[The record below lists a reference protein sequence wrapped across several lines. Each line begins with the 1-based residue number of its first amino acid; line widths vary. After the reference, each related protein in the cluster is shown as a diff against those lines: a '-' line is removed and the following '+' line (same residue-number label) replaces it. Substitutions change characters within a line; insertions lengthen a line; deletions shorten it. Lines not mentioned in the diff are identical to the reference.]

1 MTRKRRSKAGPKPE
15 AFDVTGLVDAI
26 VKEAGTGTA
35 MLLSGGGME
44 IEIRGVIS
52 TRIPA
57 LDRAIGRGGVPLGRL
72 TIIHGPESSGKTTL
86 ALHIVAE
93 CQAMGGIVIYID
105 KEYKLDPA
113 YAKALDVDLDRLVIS
128 QPPYLEKVFAITEKA
143 VIMAQEY
150 RARTKVRVPILI
162 VLDSMNA
169 AITKSQFEGDW
180 DDSESYG
187 PMARVFSQKLP
198 KLIPIVSREDV
209 ALVFISQIRE
219 KIGITFGNKD
229 KIAGGKAP
237 KFYSSLIMDIGNM
250 GRIKGKGEDGED
262 SKEITGQKSRVIVRK
277 NQIAP
282 PFKEAEFDILY
293 GEGADRIGSVL
304 DIAVADGV
312 VEKSGSW
319 YSFEGKR
326 LGQGRPAAKVN
337 LAARGLLAD
346 VCAAIGVK
354 AP

>member
-1 MTRKRRSKAGPKPE
+1 MATVKGKGRRRTPKKE
-15 AFDVTGLVDAI
+15 AFNVTGLIDSIVEDA
-26 VKEAGTGTA
+26 GPGTA
-35 MLLSGGGME
+35 MLLSGGGLE

-52 TRIPA
+52 TRIAA

-86 ALHIVAE
+86 ALHLVAE
-93 CQAMGGIVIYID
+93 CQAMGGIVLYID
-105 KEYKLDPA
+105 KEYKLDPR
-113 YAKALDVDLDRLVIS
+113 YAADLGVDLGRLVIS

-143 VIMAQEY
+143 VVMAQEH
-150 RARTKVRVPILI
+150 RSRTGDRVPILI

-169 AITKSQFEGDW
+169 AITKTQFEGDW
-180 DDSESYG
+180 DDSDSYG

-198 KLIPIVSREDV
+198 KIIPIIAREDV

-219 KIGITFGNKD
+219 KIGISFGNKD

-250 GRIKGKGEDGED
+250 GRIKEEDGKG
-262 SKEITGQKSRVIVRK
+262 KAPGQKSRVIVRK

-282 PFKEAEFDILY
+282 PFLEAEFDIVY
-293 GEGADRIGSVL
+293 GSGADRIGSVV
-304 DIAVADGV
+304 DVAVADGV
-312 VEKSGSW
+312 IDKSGAW
-319 YSFEGKR
+319 YSFNGKR
-326 LGQGRPAAKVN
+326 LGHGRDAAKTS
-337 LAARGLLAD
+337 LAGSDMLAD
-346 VCAAIGVK
+346 VCKAIGVK